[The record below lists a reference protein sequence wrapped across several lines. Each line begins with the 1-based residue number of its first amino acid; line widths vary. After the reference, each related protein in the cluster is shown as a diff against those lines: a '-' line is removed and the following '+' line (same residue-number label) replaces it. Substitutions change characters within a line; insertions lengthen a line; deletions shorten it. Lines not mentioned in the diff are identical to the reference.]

1 MPGKL
6 TTHVLDLTSGQPAVA
21 MKIELW
27 RSGDATKLI
36 KIVKT
41 NADGRT
47 DGPLLDASALA
58 AGSYELLFCVKDYFA
73 AQGVECT
80 FFDKVPVRFSIGDT
94 SVGYHVPLLVTP
106 WAYQTYR
113 GS

>member
-6 TTHVLDLTSGQPAVA
+6 STHVLDLTCGKPAAA

-27 RSGDATKLI
+27 HSGETPKLI

-58 AGSYELLFCVKDYFA
+58 AGPYELVFYVQDYFA
-73 AQGVECT
+73 AKGVDCT
-80 FFDKVPVRFSIGDT
+80 FLEKVPIRFSVADAN
-94 SVGYHVPLLVTP
+94 VGYHVPLLVTP
-106 WAYQTYR
+106 WGYQTYR